1 MNQIEKNNNNNTRK
15 IRKKRKK
22 NMTGESEIER
32 SKAHTRRNGDTSRA
46 SKRAIDRDN
55 DRSSVN

>member
-1 MNQIEKNNNNNTRK
+1 
-15 IRKKRKK
+15 
-22 NMTGESEIER
+22 MTGESEIER

-55 DRSSVN
+55 DRSSVNWRDKNKYET